1 MAEAAF
7 GVELRRSRQ
16 AAALSLRQL
25 AVRVGYDHS
34 YLSQVER
41 GQRPG
46 SPHLAEL
53 CDRALGTGSA
63 LAAAYERAHPVL
75 VSAAALAAGPG
86 TLEATRHGLAGSFG
100 QVPATDEWAVVI
112 ATYSRDFATTAPA
125 DLLAELTADV
135 ELLRAA
141 AGSSQAPA
149 TLAMSAAELAMVM
162 ALTLASL
169 GKARAAWRWW
179 RTARDT
185 ADSSG
190 DMATRSL
197 ARSLEAIHGLYER
210 RPRPELL
217 ELADQ
222 AFALAEQPDQ
232 IARALAAR
240 AQVLA
245 VAGRAEEARLALRE
259 AVAVTVALPAEVLGD
274 TSLFSWPAYRV
285 HCVGSHVYTSIG
297 DTAAA
302 YEAQDRA
309 FDLCPAEYLRDR
321 AELQLQRARCLVQDG
336 EVAAGLATAMRVLVE
351 LPDRCH
357 TEFVYAAAGR
367 VLSVVPAVDLG
378 RPAVRD
384 YRELMVRRPYQQR

>member
-63 LAAAYERAHPVL
+63 LAAAYEQAHPVL
-75 VSAAALAAGPG
+75 LPAAALAASPG

-100 QVPATDEWAVVI
+100 QVPATDEWAAVI
-112 ATYSRDFATTAPA
+112 ATYSRDFAATAPA
-125 DLLAELTADV
+125 DLLPELTADV

-141 AGSSQAPA
+141 VGSSQAPT
-149 TLAMSAAELAMVM
+149 TLAVPAAELAMVM
-162 ALTLASL
+162 ALTLANL
-169 GKARAAWRWW
+169 GKGRAAWRWW

-185 ADSSG
+185 ADGSG
-190 DMATRSL
+190 DVATRSL
-197 ARSLEAIHGLYER
+197 ARSLEAIHGLHER
-210 RPRPELL
+210 RPRAEML
-217 ELADQ
+217 EIADRALALADR
-222 AFALAEQPDQ
+222 PDR

-245 VAGRAEEARLALRE
+245 VAGRADQAGLALRE
-259 AVAVTVALPAEVLGD
+259 SVAVTAALPAEVLDD
-274 TSLFSWPAYRV
+274 TSLFGWPAYRV
-285 HCVGSHVYTSIG
+285 HCVGSYVHTSVG

-309 FDLCPAEYLRDR
+309 FDLCPVEYLRDR
-321 AELQLQRARCLVQDG
+321 AELQLQRAHCLVQDG

-351 LPDRCH
+351 LPDHCH
-357 TEFVYAAAGR
+357 TELLYAAAGR

-384 YRELMVRRPYQQR
+384 YRELLVRRPYQQR

>member
-1 MAEAAF
+1 VAEAAF

-25 AVRVGYDHS
+25 AVQVGYDHS

-75 VSAAALAAGPG
+75 VPAAALAAGTS

-100 QVPATDEWAVVI
+100 QVPATDEWAAVI

-125 DLLAELTADV
+125 DLLPELSADLD
-135 ELLRAA
+135 LLRAA
-141 AGSSQAPA
+141 AGSQAPA
-149 TLAMSAAELAMVM
+149 ALAVPAAELAMLM
-162 ALTLASL
+162 ALTLAGL
-169 GKARAAWRWW
+169 GKGRAAWRWW
-179 RTARDT
+179 RTAQHA

-190 DMATRSL
+190 DAAIRSL

-217 ELADQ
+217 EIADQ
-222 AFALAEQPDQ
+222 ALALADRPDRT
-232 IARALAAR
+232 ARALAAR

-259 AVAVTVALPAEVLGD
+259 SVAVTAALSAEVLGD
-274 TSLFSWPAYRV
+274 TSLFGWPAYRV
-285 HCVGSHVYTSIG
+285 HCVGSFVFTAVG

-302 YEAQDRA
+302 YEAQDRG

-321 AELQLQRARCLVQDG
+321 AELQLQRAHCLVQDG

-351 LPDRCH
+351 LPDQWH
-357 TEFVYAAAGR
+357 TEFLYAAAGR

-384 YRELMVRRPYQQR
+384 YRELLARRPYQQRC

>member
-53 CDRALGTGSA
+53 CDRALGTGSV
-63 LAAAYERAHPVL
+63 LAAAYEQAHPVL
-75 VSAAALAAGPG
+75 VPAAALAGSPG
-86 TLEATRHGLAGSFG
+86 TLEATRHGLAVSFG
-100 QVPATDEWAVVI
+100 QVPATDEWAAVT

-125 DLLAELTADV
+125 DLLPELTADV

-141 AGSSQAPA
+141 AGSSQTQA
-149 TLAMSAAELAMVM
+149 TLAVSAAKLAMVM

-169 GKARAAWRWW
+169 GRGRAAWRWW

-190 DMATRSL
+190 DVASRSL

-210 RPRPELL
+210 RPRVELR
-217 ELADQ
+217 EIADQ
-222 AFALAEQPDQ
+222 ALALADRPDR

-245 VAGRAEEARLALRE
+245 AAGRAEEARLALQE
-259 AVAVTVALPAEVLGD
+259 SVTVTGALPDEVLGD
-274 TSLFSWPAYRV
+274 TSLFGWPAYRV
-285 HCVGSHVYTSIG
+285 HCAGSFIYTAVG

-309 FDLCPAEYLRDR
+309 FDLCPAEFLRDR
-321 AELQLQRARCLVQDG
+321 AELQLQRAHCLVQDG

-351 LPDRCH
+351 LPDHCH
-357 TEFVYAAAGR
+357 TEFLYVAAGR

-384 YRELMVRRPYQQR
+384 YRELLVRRPYQQR